1 MGKKLE
7 IKAGDEFGGWTV
19 LEEAEP
25 YVAPCGA
32 KQRRFKRRCEC
43 GVEREI
49 PVGRRS
55 GNHSKRC
62 GCLSKEVFANNMRKA
77 QKIRASQASHI
88 KEIYPELYRV
98 LNMAIQRCTNPNDP
112 DYKNYGGR
120 GICVCDE
127 WRNDRKKFV
136 EFAIAKGWKK
146 GLQMDRENNDGNYD
160 PSNVRFVEPK
170 ANVRNR
176 RTTIRNAD
184 GVPLVEVYEKA
195 GDKCVT
201 YEIFATRVRRGWAI
215 EKALTTP
222 ALKRRSSTNG
232 RQNAL

>member
-7 IKAGDEFGGWTV
+7 IKAGDKFGGWTV

-32 KQRRFKRRCEC
+32 KQRRFKCRCEC
-43 GVEREI
+43 GVERKI
-49 PVGRRS
+49 TVGRLS
-55 GNHSKRC
+55 GNHSKSC
-62 GCLSKEVFANNMRKA
+62 GCLSKEVFANNLRKA
-77 QKIRASQASHI
+77 QKIWVSQASHTN
-88 KEIYPELYRV
+88 ELYPELCGV
-98 LNMAIQRCTNPNDP
+98 LNAAIQRCTNPNDP

-127 WRNDRKKFV
+127 WRNDRRKFV
-136 EFAIAKGWKK
+136 EFALAKGWKK

-170 ANVRNR
+170 VNARNR
-176 RTTIRNAD
+176 RTTTRNVD
-184 GVPLVEVYEKA
+184 GTPLVEVYEKA
-195 GDKCVT
+195 VVKCVIYKT
-201 YEIFATRVRRGWAI
+201 FATRVRRGWAI

-222 ALKRRSSTNG
+222 ALKRRSSTDG
-232 RQNAL
+232 R